1 MIGTIAFI
9 CIVMIIGVAIGES
22 KNGKLKRGG
31 GILPTTNNETQPR
44 EIVVPQVRKRKLS
57 DLKSP
62 V

>member
-9 CIVMIIGVAIGES
+9 CILMIVGVAIGES
-22 KNGKLKRGG
+22 KSGKLRRGG

>member
-31 GILPTTNNETQPR
+31 GILPTTNNETTPR
-44 EIVVPQVRKRKLS
+44 EIAVPQVRKRKLS
-57 DLKSP
+57 DLNSP

>member
-1 MIGTIAFI
+1 
-9 CIVMIIGVAIGES
+9 MIIGVAIGES
-22 KNGKLKRGG
+22 KSGKLKRGG

-44 EIVVPQVRKRKLS
+44 EIVVPKVRKRKLS